1 MATTV
6 HFPIDAGTYFSSIV
20 TIENDDGTPFDLTG
34 LTLDCKMKRSYYTT
48 QFVQLHA
55 EINGDPTNGE
65 VRIWSNSEDTEDV
78 KPARYV
84 YDVRAISDTDPTRNI
99 RLVEGI
105 ITLTPRVT

>member
-34 LTLDCKMKRSYYTT
+34 LTLDCKMKRSYYTSG
-48 QFVQLHA
+48 FVQLHS
-55 EINGDPTNGE
+55 EIYGDATNGE
-65 VRIWSNSEDTEDV
+65 VRIWANSSDTEDV

-84 YDVRAISDTDPTRNI
+84 YDVRATDSVNPERDI
-99 RLVEGI
+99 RLVEGV